1 MTSASVERWHSL
13 DLLVQGNVHRAE
25 VNVTVLHVAEYPN
38 TAPLI
43 ERLGMV
49 LGPRRVTVTIRT
61 VSNEADAAA
70 LGMHGSPTLL
80 IEGRDPFVGS
90 AEASLSCRLYQTDGR
105 LRRLPSVAQLRTA
118 LTDEATDSHGTTS

>member
-1 MTSASVERWHSL
+1 MTSASVARWHSL

-25 VNVTVLHVAEYPN
+25 VNVTVLHVAECPN

-80 IEGRDPFVGS
+80 IEGCDPFVGS
-90 AEASLSCRLYQTDGR
+90 AEPSLSCRLYQTDDG

-118 LTDEATDSHGTTS
+118 LTDEATDSHGITS